1 MAEIKPDP
9 KSYGSA
15 DLDQILKQRR
25 ESLSRVRADLDR
37 VAEMQKKLQEEQ
49 EAQKKKA
56 AGNSSP
62 EKRP

>member
-1 MAEIKPDP
+1 MAEIKPDS

-37 VAEMQKKLQEEQ
+37 VAEMQKKLQQEQ

-56 AGNSSP
+56 AGNPSP